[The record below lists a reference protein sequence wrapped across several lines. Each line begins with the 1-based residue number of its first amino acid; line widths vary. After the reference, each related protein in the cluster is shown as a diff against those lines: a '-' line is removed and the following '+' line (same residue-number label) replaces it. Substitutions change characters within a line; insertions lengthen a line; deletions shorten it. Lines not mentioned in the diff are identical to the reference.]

1 MKKLLIIASIAL
13 SSMAHAGLSN
23 GESAILGIIIGSHI
37 TRPAPREPVYEQRVI
52 VVPAPAPRYD
62 ACEGIRDSEV
72 YAYCR
77 GREQMRDSYRYY
89 EYRR

>member
-1 MKKLLIIASIAL
+1 MKKLLVIATIAL
-13 SSMAHAGLSN
+13 GQVAHAGLSN

-37 TRPAPREPVYEQRVI
+37 TRQAPREPVYEQRVI
-52 VVPAPAPRYD
+52 VVPAPRYD

-77 GREQMRDSYRYY
+77 GREQMRDSYRHYD
-89 EYRR
+89 YRR